1 MVYRVKQ
8 FIWHLTSKW
17 QSIDNELINKYLSKK
32 EIEVFNKLN
41 VSEQQ
46 HSIRV
51 CNDALNKVNNEDIKI
66 NKNKLAKVA
75 LLHDIGKIIKTL
87 NIIDKSIIVILDK
100 ITNGNLKKH
109 TNLKKIDVY
118 YNHPKNGVKI
128 LKNINKYDNEF
139 LEAISKH
146 HKKDTKLENNMYLK
160 IIRECD
166 DRN

>member
-1 MVYRVKQ
+1 MVYRIKQ

-17 QSIDNELINKYLSKK
+17 KSIDNELINKYLSKE

-51 CNDALNKVNNEDIKI
+51 CNDALNKVNNENIKI
-66 NKNKLAKVA
+66 NRNKLAKAA
-75 LLHDIGKIIKTL
+75 LLHDIGKIINTL

-128 LKNINKYDNEF
+128 LENINKYDNEF
-139 LEAISKH
+139 LDAISNH
-146 HKKDTKLENNMYLK
+146 HKKDIKLEDNIYLK
-160 IIRECD
+160 ILRECD
-166 DRN
+166 DKN

>member
-41 VSEQQ
+41 ISEQQ

-51 CNDALNKVNNEDIKI
+51 CNDALDKVNNENIKI

-75 LLHDIGKIIKTL
+75 LLHDIGKSDKTL
-87 NIIDKSIIVILDK
+87 NVIDKSIIVILDK
-100 ITNGNLKKH
+100 LTNGELRKYN
-109 TNLKKIDVY
+109 NIKKIDIY
-118 YNHPKNGVKI
+118 YNHPKKGVKI
-128 LKNINKYDNEF
+128 LEDINKYDNEF

-146 HKKDTKLENNMYLK
+146 HRKDKIFERNIYLK

>member
-1 MVYRVKQ
+1 MMYRVKQ

-17 QSIDNELINKYLSKK
+17 KSVDNELINKYLNEE
-32 EIEVFNKLN
+32 EIKVFNKLN
-41 VSEQQ
+41 ISEQH

-51 CNDALNKVNNEDIKI
+51 CNDALDKVNNENIKI
-66 NKNKLAKVA
+66 NKNKLAKAA
-75 LLHDIGKIIKTL
+75 LLHDVGKTIETL
-87 NIIDKSIIVILDK
+87 NVIDKSIIVILDK
-100 ITNGNLKKH
+100 LTNGDLRKY

-118 YNHPKNGVKI
+118 YNHPKKGVKI
-128 LKNINKYDNEF
+128 LENISKYDNEF

-146 HKKDTKLENNMYLK
+146 HNKTKTLENNMYLK

>member
-17 QSIDNELINKYLSKK
+17 QSIDNELINKYLSK
-32 EIEVFNKLN
+32 EEREVFNKLN

-51 CNDALNKVNNEDIKI
+51 CNDALNKVNNENIKI

-75 LLHDIGKIIKTL
+75 LLHDIGKIIKSL

-146 HKKDTKLENNMYLK
+146 HKKYTKLENNMYLK